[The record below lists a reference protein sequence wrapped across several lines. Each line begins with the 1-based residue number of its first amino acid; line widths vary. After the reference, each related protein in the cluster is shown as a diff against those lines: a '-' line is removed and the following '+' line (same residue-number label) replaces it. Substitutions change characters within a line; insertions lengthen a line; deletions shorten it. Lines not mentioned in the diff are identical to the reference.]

1 MKGQP
6 RPLGLIYRHCVIQL
20 NLFSIY
26 TVFKISTFQTFPYL
40 NALGSK
46 LDVDVK

>member
-6 RPLGLIYRHCVIQL
+6 RPLGLIYRHCVIQI
-20 NLFSIY
+20 NLSSID

-40 NALGSK
+40 NALGNK
-46 LDVDVK
+46 FDIDV